1 MRLEIPEPGDRHGP
15 HSPGDEH
22 KRDKPRYNARMH
34 RYLRVLIAFLCVAP
48 GAARAE
54 DRYRQPPAAVRDV
67 LRARASPTI
76 DVSPDGRY
84 AVWARPQLYPPIAD
98 LAAPMLRLAGVRVDP
113 RTNGFH
119 AWSHYEGGFTL
130 KQLPDG
136 KEIAV
141 RMPQD
146 LAFDGPFWNADTSA
160 FAFIAIGKTAI
171 NLWIVDSKTATARQV
186 PGVAL
191 NPLLGQML
199 QWMPDGHSLLVK
211 TVPAGR
217 KAAPVE
223 GPPVG
228 PSVQDATGVARPS
241 STYEARDLLRTPY
254 DADLFEYYGTSQLAV
269 VDTRTLAV
277 KRVGPSGVLGE
288 VRIAPSGQFV
298 LASKIKRP
306 YSFTRPWPRFA
317 HDLEIWGLD
326 GRVVETVASLPLAD
340 QVPIDGEP
348 TGPRSV
354 GFVPTLPATLFW
366 VEALDQGDW
375 EVKAPHRDRLILKEV
390 GKPATTW
397 LDLEQR
403 FRGIHWIDDG
413 ATALIVDWERDR
425 RWVRTFIAKL
435 AEHPGALRKLWD
447 RSENDLYGDPGSP
460 VYRQL
465 PNNRFAVRSSGT
477 SIWLTGEGA
486 TPDGNRPFLDR
497 LDLATQKTE
506 RLFRSDRQ
514 SLENVVDL
522 ADPAKGSFL
531 TLKQSPKD
539 PPNLALRTPGA
550 RIDKPAAGEA
560 SLASDVKML
569 TAFPDPTPQIRGVT
583 KQLVT
588 AKRADGVQVSFTLYL
603 PPGYQRGTRL
613 PTIFWAYPLEYS
625 DPTTAGQ
632 VAAAPNAFTTPYG
645 AAIEL
650 YALAGYAVLDVA
662 MPVVG
667 PPEKVYDSFVEQIV
681 ANAKAAIDKATE
693 LGVTDPDRVGVTG
706 HSHGALMTAN
716 LLAYSDLFRAGV
728 ARSGAYNHTL
738 RPFGFQTEHR
748 TFYKARDTYLKLS
761 PLINADKINEPLLL
775 IHGQLDANPGT
786 VPLQSEKLFEAL
798 RGLGATARLVMLPY
812 ESHGY
817 AAIESIETV
826 MAESIEWFD
835 RYVKNAPPRK
845 TASTPTQPVTRP
857 SK

>member
-1 MRLEIPEPGDRHGP
+1 M
-15 HSPGDEH
+15 
-22 KRDKPRYNARMH
+22 PRC
-34 RYLRVLIAFLCVAP
+34 LSLLIAFACLAP
-48 GAARAE
+48 GTARAE
-54 DRYRQPPAAVRDV
+54 DRYRQPPTAVRDV
-67 LRARASPTI
+67 LRARASPAI

-84 AVWARPQLYPPIAD
+84 AVWARPQLYPPIVE
-98 LAAPMLRLAGVRVDP
+98 LAAPMLRLAGVRIDP
-113 RTNGFH
+113 RNNGFH
-119 AWSHYEGGFTL
+119 GWGHYEGGFTL

-136 KEIAV
+136 KEIQV
-141 RMPQD
+141 RMPPD
-146 LAFDGPFWNADTSA
+146 LAFGGAYWNADSTA
-160 FAFIAIGKTAI
+160 FAFVTIGKTAV
-171 NLWIVDSKTATARQV
+171 NLWIVDTRTAVAKQV
-186 PGVAL
+186 PGVAV
-191 NPLLGQML
+191 NPMLGSML
-199 QWMPDGHSLLVK
+199 QWMPDGRSVLVK
-211 TVPAGR
+211 TVPVGR
-217 KAAPVE
+217 KPAPAE
-223 GPPVG
+223 GPPIG

-254 DADLFEYYGTSQLAV
+254 DADLFEYYATSQLAV
-269 VDTRTLAV
+269 VDTRTMAV
-277 KRVGPSGVLGE
+277 KRLGSSGVLGE
-288 VRIAPSGQFV
+288 IRVAPNGQYV

-306 YSFTRPWPRFA
+306 YSFTRPWQRFA
-317 HDLEIWGLD
+317 RDVEIWGVD

-340 QVPIDGEP
+340 QVPIDGVP

-354 GFVPTLPATLFW
+354 MFVPTLPATVFW

-375 EVKAPHRDRLILKEV
+375 EVKAAHRDRLILKEV

-403 FRGIHWIDDG
+403 FTDIDWIDDG
-413 ATALIVDWERDR
+413 ATALIGDWERDR
-425 RWVRTFIAKL
+425 RWVRTFVAKL
-435 AEHPGALRKLWD
+435 AEHPGSLRKLWD
-447 RSENDLYGDPGSP
+447 RSENDLYGNPGSP
-460 VYRQL
+460 VYHQL
-465 PNNRFAVRSSGT
+465 PNNRYAVRSSGT

-497 LDLATQKTE
+497 LDLATFKTE

-514 SLENVVDL
+514 GLENVLDL
-522 ADPAKGSFL
+522 ADPAKGTFL

-550 RIDKPAAGEA
+550 AVAGPATGEA
-560 SLASDVKML
+560 SVTSDVKLL

-588 AKRADGVQVSFTLYL
+588 AKRADGTQISFTLYL

-613 PTIFWAYPLEYS
+613 PTIFWAYPTEFS

-632 VAAAPNAFTTPYG
+632 VAAAPNAFTSPYG

-650 YALAGYAVLDVA
+650 YALAGYAVLDVS

-667 PPEKVYDSFVEQIV
+667 PPEKVYDTFVEQIV
-681 ANAKAAIDKATE
+681 ANAKAAIDKAAE
-693 LGVTDPDRVGVTG
+693 LGVTDPERVGVTG

-716 LLAYSDLFRAGV
+716 LLAYSNLFRAGV

-761 PLINADKINEPLLL
+761 PLINADKIDEPLLL

-835 RYVKNAPPRK
+835 RYVKNAPPRSK
-845 TASTPTQPVTRP
+845 TASTPRLPTTRP
-857 SK
+857 GG

>member
-1 MRLEIPEPGDRHGP
+1 MVTMR
-15 HSPGDEH
+15 
-22 KRDKPRYNARMH
+22 AMH
-34 RYLRVLIAFLCVAP
+34 RHLSVLIASACLLP

-67 LRARASPTI
+67 LRAKANPSI

-84 AVWARPQLYPPIAD
+84 AVWAREQLYPPIAE
-98 LAAPMLRLAGVRVDP
+98 LAAPMLRLAGVRIDP

-119 AWSHYEGGFTL
+119 AWNHYEGGFTL

-136 KEIAV
+136 KELPI
-141 RMPQD
+141 RMPPD
-146 LAFDGPFWNADTSA
+146 LAFGGAYWRADSAA
-160 FAFIAIGKTAI
+160 FAFVSIGKASIDLWVADTRTAQAQ
-171 NLWIVDSKTATARQV
+171 LV
-186 PGVAL
+186 PGVAV
-191 NPLLGQML
+191 NPVLGQMV
-199 QWMPDGHSLLVK
+199 QWMPDGRTLLVK
-211 TVPAGR
+211 TVPVGR
-217 KAAPVE
+217 KPPPVE
-223 GPPVG
+223 GPPIG
-228 PSVQDATGVARPS
+228 PSIQDSSGVTKPS
-241 STYEARDLLRTPY
+241 STYEARDLLRTPH
-254 DADLFEYYGTSQLAV
+254 DADLFEYYATSQLAL

-277 KRVGPSGVLGE
+277 KRIGGAGVLGD
-288 VRIAPSGQFV
+288 VRIAPSGQYV
-298 LASKIKRP
+298 MVSKIKRP
-306 YSFTRPWPRFA
+306 YSFTRPWQRFA
-317 HDLEIWGLD
+317 NDVEIWGLD
-326 GRVVETVASLPLAD
+326 GHLVETVASLPLAD
-340 QVPIDGEP
+340 QVPIDGEA

-354 GFVPTLPATLFW
+354 AFVPTLPATVFW

-375 EVKAPHRDRLILKEV
+375 EVKAAHRDRLMLKEI
-390 GKPATTW
+390 GKPAATW
-397 LDLEQR
+397 FDLEQR
-403 FRGIHWIDDG
+403 FVNIDWIDDG
-413 ATALIVDWERDR
+413 ATALVTEFERDR
-425 RWVRTFIAKL
+425 RWLRTFIAKL
-435 AEHPGALRKLWD
+435 AERPGAPRKLWD
-447 RSENDLYGDPGSP
+447 RSANDLYGDPGEP

-465 PNNRFAVRSSGT
+465 PNNRYAVRSQGG
-477 SIWLTGEGA
+477 SIWLTGPGA
-486 TPDGNRPFLDR
+486 TPDGNRPFLDK

-506 RLFRSDRQ
+506 RVFRSDPKG
-514 SLENVVDL
+514 LENVVDL
-522 ADPAKGSFL
+522 FDPAKGSFL

-550 RIDKPAAGEA
+550 AVAKPAAGEPGVT
-560 SLASDVKML
+560 SDVKML

-588 AKRADGVQVSFTLYL
+588 AKRADGVQIAFTLYL

-613 PTIFWAYPLEYS
+613 PTVFWAYPLEYS

-632 VAAAPNAFTTPYG
+632 VAAAPNAFTSPYG

-650 YALAGYAVLDVA
+650 YALAGYAVLDVS

-667 PPEKVYDSFVEQIV
+667 PPEKVYDTFIEQIV
-681 ANAKAAIDKATE
+681 ANAKAAIAKAAE

-748 TFYKARDTYLKLS
+748 TFYKARETYLKLS

-786 VPLQSEKLFEAL
+786 VPLQSEKLFEAI
-798 RGLGATARLVMLPY
+798 RGLGGTTRLVMLPF

-835 RYVKNAPPRK
+835 RYVKNATPRSK
-845 TASTPTQPVTRP
+845 TATQPAPPVER
-857 SK
+857 SGG

>member
-1 MRLEIPEPGDRHGP
+1 MRG
-15 HSPGDEH
+15 
-22 KRDKPRYNARMH
+22 MH
-34 RYLRVLIAFLCVAP
+34 RHLSILFAFACLAP

-54 DRYRQPPAAVRDV
+54 DRYRQPPAAVHEV
-67 LRARASPTI
+67 LRARANPLV
-76 DVSPDGRY
+76 DVSPDGKY
-84 AVWARPQLYPPIAD
+84 AVWARPRLYPPIAD
-98 LAAPMLRLAGVRVDP
+98 LAAPMLRLAGVRIDP
-113 RTNGFH
+113 RNNGVH
-119 AWSHYEGGFTL
+119 GWGYDEGGFTL

-136 KEIAV
+136 KEIPI

-146 LAFDGPFWNADTSA
+146 LAFVGPYWKADSAA
-160 FAFIAIGKTAI
+160 FAFVAIGKTAVT
-171 NLWIVDSKTATARQV
+171 LWIVDTQTAAARQV

-191 NPLLGQML
+191 NPVLGQML
-199 QWMPDGHSLLVK
+199 QWMPDGKSLLVK

-217 KAAPVE
+217 KPPPVE
-223 GPPVG
+223 GPPTG

-241 STYEARDLLRTPY
+241 STYEARDLLRTPH
-254 DADLFEYYGTSQLAV
+254 DADLFEYYATAQLAL
-269 VDTRTLAV
+269 VDAKALTV
-277 KRVGPSGVLGE
+277 KRIGPSGVLGE
-288 VRIAPSGQFV
+288 VRIAPNGQYV
-298 LASKIKRP
+298 LASKVKRP
-306 YSFTRPWPRFA
+306 YSFTRPWQRFA
-317 HDLEIWGLD
+317 RDIEVWGLD
-326 GRVVETVASLPLAD
+326 GRVAEAVASLPLAD

-354 GFVPTLPATLFW
+354 MFVPTLPATLFW
-366 VEALDQGDW
+366 AEALDQGDW
-375 EVKAPHRDRLILKEV
+375 EVKAAHRDRLILKEV

-397 LDLEQR
+397 IDLEQR
-403 FRGIHWIDDG
+403 FRGVDWIDDG
-413 ATALIVDWERDR
+413 ATALIGDWERDR
-425 RWVRTFIAKL
+425 RWIRTFVARIAD
-435 AEHPGALRKLWD
+435 HPGALRTLWD
-447 RSENDLYGDPGSP
+447 RSENDLYGDPGEP

-465 PNNRFAVRSSGT
+465 PNNRYAVRSQGT
-477 SIWLTGEGA
+477 SIWLTGRGS
-486 TPDGNRPFLDR
+486 TPDGDRPFLDR
-497 LDLATQKTE
+497 IDLATSRTE

-514 SLENVVDL
+514 GLENIIDL
-522 ADPAKGSFL
+522 ADVAKGSFL
-531 TLKQSPKD
+531 TLKESPRD

-550 RIDKPAAGEA
+550 AVARPAAGEA
-560 SLASDVKML
+560 SVTSEVKML

-588 AKRADGVQVSFTLYL
+588 ARRADGVQVSFTLYL
-603 PPGYQRGTRL
+603 PPGHQRGTRL
-613 PTIFWAYPLEYS
+613 PTIFWAYPTEYS

-632 VAAAPNAFTTPYG
+632 VAAAPNAFTSPYG

-662 MPVVG
+662 MPVIG
-667 PPEKVYDSFVEQIV
+667 PPEKVYDTFVEQIV
-681 ANAKAAIDKATE
+681 ANAKAAIDKAAE

-748 TFYKARDTYLKLS
+748 TFYKARETYLKLS

-835 RYVKNAPPRK
+835 RFVKNAPPRGK
-845 TASTPTQPVTRP
+845 TASAPQPATRP
-857 SK
+857 GG